1 MSPFSHPGSDSEGNN
16 RGDVQPTGAKSGRG
30 RRRPP
35 GQPPTLI
42 RVAIADAHPVV
53 REGLRRLLHAEQEFH
68 VVGQAEDGT
77 QAVKLVKARR
87 PDVLMLD
94 AGIPGMSGMRVLRE
108 LAKAQTEC
116 RVILLNAS
124 IDRAQVLEALRLGV
138 RGLVT
143 KNTTIAL
150 IIKCIRTVMTGE
162 YWVGRESVS
171 DLIGCLG
178 PRRAGAPGASIAQ
191 QTELTRREL
200 QIVAAVVAGYAN
212 KDIASRLSLSEHTVK
227 HHLSSIFDKLGVANR
242 LEVALLA
249 IKQKLVDDRDPEI

>member
-1 MSPFSHPGSDSEGNN
+1 
-16 RGDVQPTGAKSGRG
+16 
-30 RRRPP
+30 
-35 GQPPTLI
+35 
-42 RVAIADAHPVV
+42 V
-53 REGLRRLLHAEQEFH
+53 REGLRRLLHAEAEFH

-77 QAVKLVKARR
+77 QAVKLVKSRR

-94 AGIPGMSGMRVLRE
+94 AALPGMSGMRVLRE

-124 IDRAQVLEALRLGV
+124 IDRAQVLEALRLGA

-150 IIKCIRTVMTGE
+150 MIKCIRTVMTGQ

-171 DLIGCLG
+171 DLIGCLV
-178 PRRAGAPGASIAQ
+178 PRRPGVAAPFAE

-212 KDIASRLSLSEHTVK
+212 KEIASRLSLSEHTVK
-227 HHLSSIFDKLGVANR
+227 HHLSSIFDKLGVTNR

>member
-1 MSPFSHPGSDSEGNN
+1 
-16 RGDVQPTGAKSGRG
+16 VQPTGAKSGSG
-30 RRRPP
+30 RRRQP

-77 QAVKLVKARR
+77 AAVKLVKTRR
-87 PDVLMLD
+87 PDILMLD
-94 AGIPGMSGMRVLRE
+94 AGIPGMSGMQVLRE

-124 IDRAQVLEALRLGV
+124 IDRAQALEALRLGV

-150 IIKCIRTVMTGE
+150 MIKCIRTVMTGQ

-171 DLIGCLG
+171 DLIGCLV
-178 PRRAGAPGASIAQ
+178 PRRPGGQAAPLAQ
-191 QTELTRREL
+191 QTELTHREL

-212 KDIASRLSLSEHTVK
+212 KEIASRLSLSEHTVK
-227 HHLSSIFDKLGVANR
+227 HHLSSIFDKLGVTNR
-242 LEVALLA
+242 LEVALTA